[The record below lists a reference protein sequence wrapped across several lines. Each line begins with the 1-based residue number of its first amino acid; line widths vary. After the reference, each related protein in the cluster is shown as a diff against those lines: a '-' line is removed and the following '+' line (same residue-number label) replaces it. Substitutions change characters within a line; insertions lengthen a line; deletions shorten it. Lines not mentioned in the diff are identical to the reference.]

1 MHENG
6 SDSNRVIAAV
16 RIRPRSAV
24 EVADD
29 RRVVVS
35 LGQRDGDL
43 TILNP
48 RFYLSKAQSEEERK
62 LNERTFLYDYSFWS
76 VNKQDPKFYDQQQ
89 IYEKIGRPIVL
100 SALEG
105 LNCSL
110 FAYGQTGSG
119 KTYTMMGNIHDND
132 AGVIPRLCKELLH
145 EIYKYQA
152 GAMSPGRAKSKVMTP
167 KTPEESPKQ
176 RRLKAEVHVGY
187 YEVYNESIFDLLAET
202 PGTKCR
208 VREHPVEGAFVDGL
222 VMRAVRAYADVQSV
236 LEEGHSK
243 RQVAA
248 TLMNAESSRSHAV
261 FTVFIQQQ
269 LEIQVPGKA
278 AAAAA
283 AAPLCEGGAEAPG
296 VACEYMTVTRK
307 SKVCL
312 IDLAGSERLNSTGA
326 TGDRLKEA
334 TNINMSLSML
344 GEVIKALSESG
355 DADEKF
361 VPYRNSTLTWVLKDS
376 LGGNSKTTMLA
387 TISPIDASYAE
398 SMNTLR
404 YVERAKLIVSKAVV
418 NDDNSNNP
426 YVKHLQQQLAL
437 YKSKLSAA
445 LAKMR
450 QRETEFQTHVEQ
462 LEKANSDMRPAS
474 LSSGS
479 GASIQV
485 SGFDYAASNGQVRKS
500 HMFGDKY

>member
-1 MHENG
+1 MEESGN
-6 SDSNRVIAAV
+6 DSNRVIAAV
-16 RIRPRSAV
+16 RIRPRSAA
-24 EVADD
+24 EISDD
-29 RRVVVS
+29 RKVVVS

-48 RFYLSKAQSEEERK
+48 RFYLSKAQSEEEKK
-62 LNERTFLYDYSFWS
+62 LNERTFSYDYSFWS
-76 VNKQDPKFYDQQQ
+76 VNKQDPEYYDQQQ
-89 IYEKIGRPIVL
+89 IYEKIGRPIVH

-145 EIYKYQA
+145 DIYKYQA
-152 GAMSPGRAKSKVMTP
+152 GGLSPGKVRSKSTISS
-167 KTPEESPKQ
+167 TAEEVTKQ
-176 RRLKAEVHVGY
+176 HRLKAEVHVGY
-187 YEVYNESIFDLLAET
+187 YEVYNESIYDLLAET

-222 VMRAVRAYADVQSV
+222 VIRVVRTYADVQSV

-269 LEIQVPGKA
+269 LEIPVPTKV
-278 AAAAA
+278 
-283 AAPLCEGGAEAPG
+283 APLSSG
-296 VACEYMTVTRK
+296 VSSDSSVESSTPECAYMTVSRK

-355 DADEKF
+355 NADDKF

-387 TISPIDASYAE
+387 TISPIDSSYAE

-426 YVKHLQQQLAL
+426 YVKHLQQQVAL

-445 LAKMR
+445 LTKMR
-450 QRETEFQTHVEQ
+450 QRETEFQIHVQQ
-462 LEKANSDMRPAS
+462 LEKANNDLRANSVSGGSGVSAQVS
-474 LSSGS
+474 YGGSSGS
-479 GASIQV
+479 SDNK
-485 SGFDYAASNGQVRKS
+485 SSNDEVRKV
-500 HMFGDKY
+500 F